1 MTCLRIVEA
10 SITITDQGAFQEY
23 NHLAAAFSY
32 SLQLSIP
39 RPPPP
44 FLSASSYNDGYW
56 FTFDLDWNRAPL
68 EPADLG
74 WVLISFIQLERI
86 TLLQI
91 LTTTNIILS

>member
-44 FLSASSYNDGYW
+44 SSLPPPTTMGTDS
-56 FTFDLDWNRAPL
+56 PL
-68 EPADLG
+68 
-74 WVLISFIQLERI
+74 
-86 TLLQI
+86 I
-91 LTTTNIILS
+91 LTEIVLHWNQQI